1 MEGGRVGK
9 GEQVLGFNIICF
21 PLLAGLHTNQSI
33 PGWLPQTGFAVVQ
46 YSTRGSTRVSKMLL
60 GYDYV

>member
-46 YSTRGSTRVSKMLL
+46 LNSTARGVLPEYLKCC
-60 GYDYV
+60 